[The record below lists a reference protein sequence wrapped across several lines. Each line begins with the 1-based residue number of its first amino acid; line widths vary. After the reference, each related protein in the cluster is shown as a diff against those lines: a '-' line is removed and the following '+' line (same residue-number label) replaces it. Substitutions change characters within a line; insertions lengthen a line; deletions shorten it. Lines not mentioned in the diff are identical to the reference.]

1 MSSRGFM
8 GTIILILRPDKPNRI
23 EELPDGLTGIINGL
37 ARLKADKVSG
47 VKLIAYPQETV

>member
-1 MSSRGFM
+1 M
-8 GTIILILRPDKPNRI
+8 LILRPDKPNRI
-23 EELPDGLTGIINGL
+23 EELPNGLTGIIDGL